1 LAKTTTNSKTT
12 TEKKKRVYEVA
23 REFNLSSV
31 AMVEQIRSLGFEVKN
46 HMAVCTQDMMDGIQK
61 KFEEERNAS
70 RQEIKRKDIQQK
82 ERQKETP
89 ASPPAAT
96 SPTKS
101 KPQRQSASGSG
112 QGDSDRPRRRRRRRT
127 VEHVPV
133 VEHVGDPTP
142 TPTQKPSSAPAPKS
156 AQAKD
161 TPKTES
167 RKQDQKQQPAPAAA
181 TDSGTATDGQ
191 SDSRSSSR
199 RRRRRRK
206 RPQVDEREVSD
217 NVKRTLAQM
226 TSGGASARG
235 RRRRRHEEEDVETT
249 EELQVLKV
257 SEFTTV
263 GELASQMDVRPTEV
277 ITQCLQLGMMVTINQ
292 RLDMDT
298 IALVAD
304 EFGFGVE
311 ELEEYG
317 EELFEEEEVEDPA
330 LLKPRPPV
338 VTIMGHVDHGKTSL
352 LDYIRATNVV
362 AGEAGG
368 ITQHIG
374 AYHVEL
380 DGGKEICFLDTP
392 GHQAFTAMRAR
403 GAKVTDVVVLIVAAD
418 DNVMPQTIEAIDHA
432 KAAEVPIVV
441 AINKIDLP
449 TANPDKIK
457 RELSSHGVLVE
468 GWGGQIQCCE
478 ISAMTG
484 KNVDGLLELLALE
497 TEIMELK
504 ANPDKRAKGTIIE
517 AQIDR
522 GRGNVATVLVQ
533 EGTMRV
539 GDPFITGMFS
549 GRVRAMLD
557 ERGQTV
563 DVAGPSRPV
572 QVLGLDGLPQA
583 GDTFHVV
590 ENEREAREI
599 SHKRQQ
605 LRREQEFHRVKR
617 ISLSD
622 IHNRIEAGN
631 IEELRIIIKGD
642 VDGSVEA
649 LQDALLKIE
658 HDEVRLAV
666 IHRAVGAIS
675 PSDVL
680 LASASDAIIIGF
692 NVRPDANAREAA
704 AQEQID
710 IRLYRVIYEAVEDI
724 RSALSGLLAPK
735 VDEKVLGEAQVRE
748 LFQVPR
754 MGTIAGCMVS
764 SGQISRAT
772 RVHVVRNGVVIYEG
786 QLASLRRFKDDVRDV
801 SSGFECGLSIENFN
815 DVKVG
820 DVIEAYHLVETS
832 RSI

>member
-1 LAKTTTNSKTT
+1 LAKTTTKSTT
-12 TEKKKRVYEVA
+12 PVEKKKRVYEVA

-31 AMVEQIRSLGFEVKN
+31 AMVEQIRILGFEVKN
-46 HMAVCTQDMMDGIQK
+46 HMAVCTDEMMGGIQK

-70 RQEIKRKDIQQK
+70 RLEIKRKDSQQK
-82 ERQKETP
+82 ERQKEAQP
-89 ASPPAAT
+89 VVEVPKAKARPQQRPST
-96 SPTKS
+96 SE
-101 KPQRQSASGSG
+101 QSESGP
-112 QGDSDRPRRRRRRRT
+112 PRRRRRRRT
-127 VEHVPV
+127 VEHLPV
-133 VEHVGDPTP
+133 VTHVGDPIPVPVSVST
-142 TPTQKPSSAPAPKS
+142 PAPKS
-156 AQAKD
+156 KAKSPKVEPNTEQPQETRQIPAAAQAA
-161 TPKTES
+161 
-167 RKQDQKQQPAPAAA
+167 QPAP
-181 TDSGTATDGQ
+181 DGK
-191 SDSRSSSR
+191 SDSRGS

-206 RPQVDEREVSD
+206 RPVVDEREVSE
-217 NVKRTLAQM
+217 NVRRTLANM
-226 TSGGASARG
+226 STGGTVARG
-235 RRRRRHEEEDVETT
+235 RRRRRPEEDDDVEVA

-263 GELASQMDVRPTEV
+263 GELASQMEVRPTEV

-292 RLDMDT
+292 RLDMDM
-298 IALVAD
+298 ISLVAD

-317 EELFEEEEVEDPA
+317 EELLVEEEAEDESK
-330 LLKPRPPV
+330 LMPRPPV
-338 VTIMGHVDHGKTSL
+338 ITIMGHVDHGKTSL
-352 LDYIRATNVV
+352 LDYIRTTNVV

-374 AYHVEL
+374 AYHVEIP
-380 DGGKEICFLDTP
+380 GGKQVCFLDTP

-403 GAKVTDVVVLIVAAD
+403 GAKVTDVVVLVVAAD
-418 DNVMPQTIEAIDHA
+418 DSVMPQTIEAIDHA

-441 AINKIDLP
+441 AINKVDLP

-457 RELSSHGVLVE
+457 RELSEHGVLVE

-497 TEIMELK
+497 TEIMELR

-522 GRGNVATVLVQ
+522 GRGNVATVLIQ
-533 EGTMRV
+533 DGTMNV
-539 GDPFITGMFS
+539 GDPFITGMYS

-557 ERGQTV
+557 ERGQPV
-563 DVAGPSRPV
+563 VLAGPSRPV

-590 ENEREAREI
+590 ENEREARDI

-617 ISLSD
+617 VSLSD
-622 IHNRIEAGN
+622 IHNRIEAGY
-631 IEELRIIIKGD
+631 ISELRIIIKGD

-649 LQDALLKIE
+649 LQDALLQIE
-658 HDEVRLAV
+658 HEEVRLAV

-692 NVRPDANAREAA
+692 NVRPDSNARSAA

-710 IRLYRVIYEAVEDI
+710 IRIYRVIYEAVEDI
-724 RSALSGLLAPK
+724 RAALSGLLAPK
-735 VDEKVLGEAQVRE
+735 VDEQILGEAQVRE
-748 LFQVPR
+748 LFHVPR
-754 MGTIAGCMVS
+754 AGTIAGCLIS
-764 SGQISRAT
+764 SGQIMRSSI
-772 RVHVVRNGVVIYEG
+772 VHVVRDGVIVYDG
-786 QLASLRRFKDDVRDV
+786 QLSSLRRFKDDVSEV
-801 SSGFECGLSIENFN
+801 QNGFECGMSVENFN
-815 DVKVG
+815 DIKVG
-820 DVIEAYHLVETS
+820 DVIEAYQLVETS